1 MNKKNLTLTLCALII
16 GTGTGCSGHRMART
30 EGMRE
35 QYQAQK
41 DAGVS
46 VKGASAGVAIGLS
59 FLPLGIGA
67 GYTNNSVYEGAGEI
81 LLWPLSILWA
91 PINNWA
97 KVKDLNY
104 DATVRMLTGERKNKI
119 TQLDTKRTSMSAIDY
134 DAQRKAIDD
143 YYRPMMTLEMIP

>member
-1 MNKKNLTLTLCALII
+1 MNKKNLTLTLCVLII

-30 EGMRE
+30 PGMQE

-41 DAGVS
+41 DAGVL
-46 VKGASAGVAIGLS
+46 VKDTSPGLAIGLS

-67 GYTNNSVYEGAGEI
+67 GYTNNSVLVGGTGI
-81 LLWPLSILWA
+81 FLWPVSILWS
-91 PINNWA
+91 PVLNWA

-119 TQLDTKRTSMSAIDY
+119 TQLDAKRTSMSAIDY
-134 DAQRKAIDD
+134 NAQRKAIDD
-143 YYRPMMTLEMIP
+143 YYRPMMTLELIP

>member
-1 MNKKNLTLTLCALII
+1 
-16 GTGTGCSGHRMART
+16 MART

-46 VKGASAGVAIGLS
+46 VKGASTGVAIGLS

-67 GYTNNSVYEGAGEI
+67 GYTNNSILEGGTEI
-81 LLWPLSILWA
+81 FLWPLSIIWA

-119 TQLDTKRTSMSAIDY
+119 TQLDAKRTSMSAIDY